1 MSQYILLISIPHTLY
16 IWTAQSTGEGNHM
29 MFVIDLGMIYFKC
42 VCLNQY
48 KIEDDDLIS
57 VKM

>member
-1 MSQYILLISIPHTLY
+1 
-16 IWTAQSTGEGNHM
+16 M